1 MSYLK
6 VLPQFRVYVL
16 PISQRPV
23 TRDDYS
29 VKHTKPEQ
37 SKRTSHKSALNTA
50 LCILTPR
57 DHSRYELVRKLKQR
71 GFSKEDIDRAVS
83 SCEQF
88 DYINDERT
96 ARVYIRQLKRKGYG
110 EKRIRLE
117 LSKKGLKGA
126 RIQHILDESVS
137 ANDEREGADRILKK
151 NMKRFERETDAL
163 KRRDKIYRFL
173 HARGF
178 SPEVIA
184 AAISGVDQ
192 PDNSQRDPE
201 LK

>member
-1 MSYLK
+1 MKSNT
-6 VLPQFRVYVL
+6 PN
-16 PISQRPV
+16 S
-23 TRDDYS
+23 S
-29 VKHTKPEQ
+29 
-37 SKRTSHKSALNTA
+37 SKSALNSA
-50 LCILTPR
+50 LRILTRR

-71 GFSKEDIDRAVS
+71 GFSIKDIDDAVAD
-83 SCEQF
+83 CERL

-96 ARVYIRQLKRKGYG
+96 VKVYIRQLKRKGYG
-110 EKRIRLE
+110 KKRMRLE
-117 LSKKGLKGA
+117 LNKKGLKGA

-173 HARGF
+173 RARGF
-178 SPEVIA
+178 SQDVIA
-184 AAISGVDQ
+184 AAIKGIDQ
-192 PDNSQRDPE
+192 PDNSRGDSE